1 MKIPHMD
8 NTYSTLKSICTII
21 KAPVNHPFFLLV
33 SHVSQVKLY
42 LNNILFMAVAKITL
56 KNFLKTHKLT
66 SGSVSQPIAQMK
78 DHHRRLQKKFI

>member
-1 MKIPHMD
+1 MKIPLT
-8 NTYSTLKSICTII
+8 NNRYSILKSICTII

-56 KNFLKTHKLT
+56 KNLLKSHKLT
-66 SGSVSQPIAQMK
+66 SGSVSQPTAQMK
-78 DHHRRLQKKFI
+78 DNHRHLQKKFT